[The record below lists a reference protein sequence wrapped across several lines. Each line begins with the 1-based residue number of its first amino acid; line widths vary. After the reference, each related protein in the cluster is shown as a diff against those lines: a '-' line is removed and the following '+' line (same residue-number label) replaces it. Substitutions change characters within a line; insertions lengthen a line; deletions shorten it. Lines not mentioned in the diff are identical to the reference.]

1 MRKVTPATV
10 AHLADFDE
18 IIDVRTPAEFAEDH
32 IPGAVN
38 YPVLSNEERVIV
50 GTLYKQASDFE
61 AKKVGA
67 ALIAR
72 NIANHLEAHFADKP
86 KNWRPLIYCWR
97 GGNRSGAMA
106 HILNQVGWRAGK
118 LEGGYKSY
126 RSAVLEEL
134 ATLPDKFRLNVVCG
148 LTGSGKSRLLQAL
161 HMLGAQVLDLEQLAA
176 HRGSIL
182 GNLPDIAQPSQK
194 MFDSLIWW
202 QLRQLDPERPIYIEA
217 ESKKVGRLRVPEAL
231 ISAMWL
237 EPKCLRMEISS
248 EHRVA
253 LLKSE
258 YGHFLQDPASLN
270 AKLEFLT
277 RTYGHE
283 QIGKWKALVN
293 SGQWDTLVLELLEK
307 HYDPFYTKSI
317 THHYPDYDHAATV
330 MVTDISEAGM
340 LALART
346 ILEQHQDDMSRSS

>member
-1 MRKVTPATV
+1 MRKSTPITV
-10 AHLADFDE
+10 AQLTEFDE

-38 YPVLSNEERVIV
+38 YPVLSDEERVIV
-50 GTLYKQASDFE
+50 GTLYKQVSDFE

-86 KNWRPLIYCWR
+86 KSWRPLIYCWR

-118 LEGGYKSY
+118 LDGGYKAY
-126 RSAVLEEL
+126 RRTVLDEL
-134 ATLPDKFRLNVVCG
+134 EILPAKFQLIVVCG

-161 HMLGAQVLDLEQLAA
+161 HSEGAQVLDLEQLAA

-182 GNLPDIAQPSQK
+182 GNLPETAQPAQK
-194 MFDSLIWW
+194 MFDSQIWW
-202 QLRQLDPERPIYIEA
+202 QLRQFDPTRPVYVEA
-217 ESKKVGRLRVPEAL
+217 ESKKVGKLRVPEAF
-231 ISAMWL
+231 IQAMWQ

-248 EHRVA
+248 LNRVE

-258 YGHFLQDPASLN
+258 YEHYLLDPDSLN
-270 AKLEFLT
+270 KKLEFLT

-283 QIGKWKALVN
+283 QIGKWQALV
-293 SGQWDTLVLELLEK
+293 SAGKWDELVLALLEK
-307 HYDPFYTKSI
+307 HYDPAYTKSI
-317 THHYPDYDHAATV
+317 THHYPDYDNAAKID
-330 MVTDISEAGM
+330 VTDISESGM
-340 LALART
+340 LTLARN
-346 ILEQHQDDMSRSS
+346 ILKQH